1 MKRVS
6 ACDERLLPI
15 VQIISKG
22 NCLPGA
28 ERIPRTSELW
38 DGMSEDVWLSV
49 VPMVQVGLQ
58 LIVRLLMSLLPLF
71 SANPLLTRCKCGQQC
86 FFCFFWAMSNIVV
99 SSCPVVAA
107 SYVPPAARRPLIVTP
122 SSTHFKAASYI
133 IGCFLGSLL
142 HFFFNLFPLPQP
154 TPWLSQPSLH
164 SATLTATLSFFSYK
178 TCAGVRPVPITGGA
192 RFPGGRGQVSIR
204 RTQHKKFI
212 GIQAKLSMNQ
222 HWKLKT

>member
-49 VPMVQVGLQ
+49 VPMVQIGLQ

-86 FFCFFWAMSNIVV
+86 FFIFWATSNIVV

-107 SYVPPAARRPLIVTP
+107 SYVPPAARRPLLVTP

-142 HFFFNLFPLPQP
+142 HFFFTLFPLPPP

-164 SATLTATLSFFSYK
+164 SATLTATLSFIFLQNVCGS
-178 TCAGVRPVPITGGA
+178 TPGA
-192 RFPGGRGQVSIR
+192 NYRRGSVSR
-204 RTQHKKFI
+204 HTRASFHSQHTTQKFL
-212 GIQAKLSMNQ
+212 GIQAKLSINQ
-222 HWKLKT
+222 HWKL